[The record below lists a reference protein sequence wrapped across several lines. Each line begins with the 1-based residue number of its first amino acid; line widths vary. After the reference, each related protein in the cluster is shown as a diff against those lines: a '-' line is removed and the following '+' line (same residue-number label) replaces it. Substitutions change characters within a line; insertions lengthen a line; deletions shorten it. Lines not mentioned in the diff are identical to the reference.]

1 MMKRNRT
8 KKEFVNYNDYIDRP
22 FGLKWGTAFA
32 LAELTDSIT
41 ANKTSATKIVKE
53 LPLMSRVE
61 IDNVLQEAF
70 LKSKKVEIQL
80 NIRDQFGNLLES
92 VVGKFEGFAD
102 ETTLYLDTTDVLWE
116 DIRNIK
122 INK

>member
-1 MMKRNRT
+1 MTKRSRT
-8 KKEFVNYNDYIDRP
+8 KKEFINYNDYVDRP

-32 LAELTDSIT
+32 LAELTDSIEK
-41 ANKTSATKIVKE
+41 NKKSATKKIKE
-53 LPLMSRVE
+53 LPIMSRIE

-80 NIRDQFGNLLES
+80 NTRDSFGNLMDNI
-92 VVGKFEGFAD
+92 VGKFEGFAD
-102 ETTLYLDTTDVLWE
+102 NTTLFLDTTCIKWE

-122 INK
+122 IK